1 MLIVTSLTILLGI
14 GSFLML
20 VLFRISNRRKLF
32 AHVLAIPIVWFAL
45 NYPVRAIVLSMT
57 GEAGE
62 YFPALDESELLSALV
77 YAWMFFA
84 ILLLSCVAVGG
95 VAIPSLNA
103 GLINKIN
110 KDQEWMCRVLYLMTL
125 GVFTYRLFSGL
136 IFGLYDSAED
146 LTADFATNLILSF
159 DPAKWIA
166 LVMGVALW
174 HLKRN
179 AEFLF
184 ISVST
189 ASLIALQAVIS
200 SSKGPIFQLVL
211 FYLVFMGILSRKPN
225 WKLML
230 VGLSG
235 SVVYSGF
242 SYWQRQYTTVRGLG
256 SVDLLGENVDLIT
269 SHLPTKDWV
278 AV

>member
-103 GLINKIN
+103 ALINKIN

-136 IFGLYDSAED
+136 IFGLYDSE
-146 LTADFATNLILSF
+146 
-159 DPAKWIA
+159 
-166 LVMGVALW
+166 
-174 HLKRN
+174 KRRYVN
-179 AEFLF
+179 TPSEIGRAH
-184 ISVST
+184 V
-189 ASLIALQAVIS
+189 
-200 SSKGPIFQLVL
+200 
-211 FYLVFMGILSRKPN
+211 
-225 WKLML
+225 
-230 VGLSG
+230 
-235 SVVYSGF
+235 
-242 SYWQRQYTTVRGLG
+242 
-256 SVDLLGENVDLIT
+256 
-269 SHLPTKDWV
+269 
-278 AV
+278 